1 MKQKARE
8 YGVNPSTIER
18 DYAQNWLLMALSS
31 LPLVLKGG
39 TGIRKVYIS
48 NYRFSDDLDFT
59 LLEEF
64 SAEEF
69 KATIDKVIEKA
80 REESGMNF
88 FDDSGFRENDNGF
101 EIDIYFQFMQR
112 GENRTKIKLDITK
125 AKNERILLPVLREKI
140 IHLYSDD
147 LDCEVKVYSLEEIVA
162 EKIRSLFQRTRP
174 RDLYDVWYLWSKT
187 NDIDRRK
194 VLKILPEKFKEKG
207 VVVDIQD
214 LENRKNDFRNAW
226 EISLG
231 HQLKELPD
239 FETVFSIVLQEVKT
253 MCVEM
258 IRSSKDMILNGEICA
273 LLHDIGK
280 LHPNFIKTQSVE
292 DIKGLPH
299 HSGGIDQLIKAEL
312 VNSFK
317 SIDMKINTESMS
329 IYDSIRFHHDNST
342 NNILK
347 CLKECDR
354 KDSADDKGIVR
365 RKQHLDS
372 TWISSPFGHPKEK
385 IDLNCLQK
393 IFDDLQDELI
403 ELFKN
408 YRSLDAKHLRSNLIN
423 ILKTPFS
430 HALGET
436 RIPAND
442 VTLWDHSYSTASLFK
457 SVLAAIT
464 CGTNPNPQDLKW
476 RIFAICWNGM
486 EFINKGKKVAE
497 IQSRNDVIENLKKK
511 LTGIFE
517 EEIPVG
523 NVVFEDMNGIYF
535 TFPDLNRACDL
546 AEECAKIALETIQ
559 KETQNELWPFFIL
572 SEATQTLTIIA
583 NVQRSAFEKR
593 KVPKMTPVLFV
604 EDKERYLENP
614 DLPSFTVRQ
623 SICPVCGIRPRDEG
637 KERCKICYKRRQGRL
652 SKWLSNREETIWI
665 DEVADKNNKIALISL
680 NFYLDKWLDGTMVGT
695 IYSQTFE
702 DWLNKER
709 SELDKTQKK
718 HLDGIE
724 NKIDKL
730 KKEIEGM
737 KKAKDPERAKEKIA
751 KNLEQ
756 IKYLNQKKEEFSFLL
771 YPNKETVYKVLD
783 MFFEAMNSNDNNDKK
798 TAVKILSTF
807 FEENINLNENT
818 IEDHL
823 NNIKE
828 RIGTDQLNRENLAT
842 FLFTHNP
849 SPARLYRIWRET
861 EEFIGLVVEEM
872 KNTVYSTKWNRVKFT
887 VDANEFS
894 KLKKQIEPQTPYIIR
909 MKNLEPSDLLVFHN
923 ENGEF
928 YTIESLEKYRFE
940 DKAGLE
946 AIKSALMQGIRH
958 IELEEGSMNSK
969 NLIKSGE
976 CLQVNNLTEEEYYP
990 FIEIN
995 SSPLSLRLI
1004 IPAQDSMKIVSLV
1017 TDLYNEMFERVIGK
1031 LPLDIKLLVTKRKF
1045 PVYLLL
1051 DAESR
1056 MLEDEEFTKQ
1066 LAMNPW
1072 WNIKRHDEF
1081 YGFYPADSIEHG
1093 KKYTIDHLNP
1103 ISKGKIFYLYPGYF
1117 DFDLLSENTDR
1128 YNIAY
1133 SKEEKIKRA
1142 DEIYRLFTE
1151 RPYYF
1156 YKISEILELWDVL
1169 TNLTSSQIHFV
1180 EEALTLKIREWREVK
1195 DRENVFMNF
1204 AEATLKDAFN
1214 NKWDKLREE
1223 TKWFLLKSACNGL
1236 LLDTIN
1242 LFKRT
1247 LA

>member
-1 MKQKARE
+1 MITQNEMKQKARE

-69 KATIDKVIEKA
+69 KTTIDKVIEKA

-88 FDDSGFRENDNGF
+88 FEDFEFQKNNNGF
-101 EIDIYFQFMQR
+101 EIDTYFQFMQR

-125 AKNERILLPVLREKI
+125 AKNERILLPVLMKKI
-140 IHLYSDD
+140 IHPYSDD

-174 RDLYDVWYLWSKT
+174 RDLYDVWYLWSNT
-187 NDIDRRK
+187 NDIDRK
-194 VLKILPEKFKEKG
+194 VVFKVLPEKLKEKG
-207 VVVDIQD
+207 VLIDIQD
-214 LENRKNDFRNAW
+214 LESRKNDFRNAW
-226 EISLG
+226 EFSLG

-239 FETVFSIVLQEVKT
+239 FETVFSTVIQEVKT

-292 DIKGLPH
+292 GIKGLPH
-299 HSGGIDQLIKAEL
+299 HARGIDQLMKAEL
-312 VNSFK
+312 IDFFK
-317 SIDMKINTESMS
+317 SIDTKINTESMS

-342 NNILK
+342 NNILE
-347 CLKECDR
+347 CLKECDK

-702 DWLNKER
+702 DWLN
-709 SELDKTQKK
+709 S
-718 HLDGIE
+718 
-724 NKIDKL
+724 
-730 KKEIEGM
+730 
-737 KKAKDPERAKEKIA
+737 KKAKK
-751 KNLEQ
+751 
-756 IKYLNQKKEEFSFLL
+756 
-771 YPNKETVYKVLD
+771 
-783 MFFEAMNSNDNNDKK
+783 FFENKQNIQKLRNKGVNIEKKNNMNLSKELLKTITDEDIKEDAGFKSNLIN
-798 TAVKILSTF
+798 TF
-807 FEENINLNENT
+807 FEDISSSQDHSSDGNYVERFVNNL
-818 IEDHL
+818 
-823 NNIKE
+823 KE
-828 RIGTDQLNRENLAT
+828 RLKPEPFNPSNLQKL
-842 FLFTHNP
+842 LFTQNP
-849 SPARLYRIWRET
+849 SPARLYRIWQET
-861 EEFIGLVVEEM
+861 TEFFDLVVSEV
-872 KNTVYSTKWNRVKFT
+872 KNKIYSNKWKRIKFFVNYT
-887 VDANEFS
+887 DLKS
-894 KLKKQIEPQTPYIIR
+894 KLKQGMGIEEKTPYLVQIDDL
-909 MKNLEPSDLLVFHN
+909 KPQKLLVFHD

-928 YTIESLEKYRFE
+928 YTIESLGKFKFNNNIGEEAVKEALKQEFKHLAPE
-940 DKAGLE
+940 DDPDENLLNKSVKPDE
-946 AIKSALMQGIRH
+946 NNIKI
-958 IELEEGSMNSK
+958 
-969 NLIKSGE
+969 
-976 CLQVNNLTEEEYYP
+976 EEYYP
-990 FIEIN
+990 LIEIN
-995 SSPLSLRLI
+995 KSPFSLRLI
-1004 IPAQDSMKIVSLV
+1004 VPAQDSMKIIALV
-1017 TDLYNEMFERVIGK
+1017 TDLYNEMFKRVIGK
-1031 LPLDIKLLVTKRKF
+1031 LSLNIKLLVTKRKF
-1045 PVYLLL
+1045 PLYLFL
-1051 DAESR
+1051 DAENR
-1056 MLEDEEFTKQ
+1056 MLEDEEFKKQ
-1066 LAMNPW
+1066 VAMDPW
-1072 WNIKRHDEF
+1072 WNIQRHDEF
-1081 YGFYPADSIEHG
+1081 YGFYPAKPVEHEN
-1093 KKYTIDHLNP
+1093 KYTLDDLNP

-1133 SKEEKIKRA
+1133 SKGEKIKRA
-1142 DEIYRLFTE
+1142 DEIYRLLTE

-1156 YKISEILELWDVL
+1156 YEISEILELWDVL

-1214 NKWDKLREE
+1214 NKWDKLRDE

>member
-1 MKQKARE
+1 MQKNLKQ
-8 YGVNPSTIER
+8 
-18 DYAQNWLLMALSS
+18 
-31 LPLVLKGG
+31 
-39 TGIRKVYIS
+39 
-48 NYRFSDDLDFT
+48 
-59 LLEEF
+59 
-64 SAEEF
+64 
-69 KATIDKVIEKA
+69 
-80 REESGMNF
+80 
-88 FDDSGFRENDNGF
+88 
-101 EIDIYFQFMQR
+101 
-112 GENRTKIKLDITK
+112 
-125 AKNERILLPVLREKI
+125 
-140 IHLYSDD
+140 
-147 LDCEVKVYSLEEIVA
+147 
-162 EKIRSLFQRTRP
+162 
-174 RDLYDVWYLWSKT
+174 
-187 NDIDRRK
+187 
-194 VLKILPEKFKEKG
+194 
-207 VVVDIQD
+207 
-214 LENRKNDFRNAW
+214 
-226 EISLG
+226 
-231 HQLKELPD
+231 QLKELPD
-239 FETVFSIVLQEVKT
+239 FETVFSTVLQEVKT

-258 IRSSKDMILNGEICA
+258 IKNNREMILIGEICA
-273 LLHDIGK
+273 LLHDVGK
-280 LHPNFIKTQSVE
+280 LHPDFIKTQSVE
-292 DIKGLPH
+292 GIKGLPH
-299 HSGGIDQLIKAEL
+299 HARGIDQLMKAEL
-312 VNSFK
+312 IDFFK
-317 SIDMKINTESMS
+317 SIDTKINTESMS

-342 NNILK
+342 NNILE
-347 CLKECDR
+347 CLKECDK

-393 IFDDLQDELI
+393 IFDDLQDNLI
-403 ELFKN
+403 GLFKN
-408 YRSLDAKHLRSNLIN
+408 YTSMDKSCFRNTLIN
-423 ILKTPFS
+423 NLKTPFS

-572 SEATQTLTIIA
+572 SEATRTLTIIA
-583 NVQRSAFEKR
+583 NVQRSAFEKK

-623 SICPVCGIRPRDEG
+623 SICPVCDIRPRDEG

-680 NFYLDKWLDGTMVGT
+680 SFYLDKWLDGTMVGT
-695 IYSQTFE
+695 IYSQSFE

-709 SELDKTQKK
+709 SELDKIQKK
-718 HLDGIE
+718 HLDDIE
-724 NKIDKL
+724 NKIDKP

-737 KKAKDPERAKEKIA
+737 KKAKDPERVKEKIA

-756 IKYLNQKKEEFSFLL
+756 IKYLNQKKKEFSFLL

-783 MFFEAMNSNDNNDKK
+783 MFFEAKNSNDNNDKE
-798 TAVKILSTF
+798 TAAEILCTF
-807 FEENINLNENT
+807 FEEISLNGNT
-818 IEDHL
+818 LERHL
-823 NNIKE
+823 NNIKK
-828 RIGTDQLNRENLAT
+828 RIGTEQLSRENLAT
-842 FLFTHNP
+842 FLFTHNS
-849 SPARLYRIWRET
+849 SPARLYRIWNET
-861 EEFIGLVVEEM
+861 KEFLNLVVEEM

-894 KLKKQIEPQTPYIIR
+894 KLKKQIELQTPYIIR

-946 AIKSALMQGIRH
+946 AIKSALDKRVGH
-958 IELEEGSMNSK
+958 IEPEEDSKNSE
-969 NLIKSGE
+969 NLIKNGE
-976 CLQVNNLTEEEYYP
+976 CLKIKEISEEEYHP
-990 FIEIN
+990 LIEIN
-995 SSPLSLRLI
+995 KSPLSLRLI
-1004 IPAQDSMKIVSLV
+1004 VPAQDSMKIIALV
-1017 TDLYNEMFERVIGK
+1017 TDLYNEMFKRVIGK
-1031 LPLDIKLLVTKRKF
+1031 LSLNIKLLVTKRKF
-1045 PVYLLL
+1045 PLYLLL
-1051 DAESR
+1051 DAENR
-1056 MLEDEEFTKQ
+1056 MLEGEEFKKQ
-1066 LAMNPW
+1066 VAMDPW
-1072 WNIKRHDEF
+1072 WNIQRYDEF
-1081 YGFYPADSIEHG
+1081 YGFYPAKPVEHEN
-1093 KKYTIDHLNP
+1093 KYTLDDLNP

-1142 DEIYRLFTE
+1142 DEIYRLLTE

-1156 YKISEILELWDVL
+1156 YEISEIFELWDVL

-1180 EEALTLKIREWREVK
+1180 EETLTLKIREWREVK
-1195 DRENVFMNF
+1195 DKEDVFVKF
-1204 AEATLKDAFN
+1204 AQATLKDAFD
-1214 NKWDKLREE
+1214 NKWDKLRDE

-1242 LFKRT
+1242 LFRRT